1 MTNLAIIGCGN
12 MGQYTAKAL
21 EPKVESIKVFDPNIP
36 RETLEKSLQGIPS
49 SIADNYRD
57 AVRNADAVMFCVPYN
72 LVSEAMQNTL
82 PFCKKGTLISGQT
95 SRKTPEAEAFDRYI
109 SKNPGA
115 DLEFVTV
122 HTMCN
127 PSKSDPSK
135 EILGIIRH
143 NSSDSAYERAFQL
156 YGGMSEHIEE
166 FASVEEHDIMTANTQ
181 INTSRT
187 FLSIASAFAEAGC
200 FPWINGSYGSSL
212 DIMKFSLAMRSA
224 TLPGH
229 VYRGIQF
236 GSKHGK
242 DIVSKA
248 IDVEKEL
255 FMNIV
260 GDCRGDYSKRVL
272 SAKEVLFGTE
282 RLDPILS
289 PESIKQFNKGGIVKP
304 NSHFA
309 IIQYAV
315 AFAERGRNPFDDL
328 KATTPMYT
336 SLLCLMDYVF
346 NSEDLLEQAI
356 AAPFEIPSIRSDDLV
371 FHDEVKGWANVLL
384 FDNTQEYDHK
394 HKRMCLKLED
404 YDRDEQIELSKDI
417 VKLCRESMDKRKT

>member
-1 MTNLAIIGCGN
+1 VIIILIERSCRDGNLYVGYAIKMTNLAIIGCGN

-21 EPKVESIKVFDPNIP
+21 EPKVESITVFDPNIP
-36 RETLEKSLQGIPS
+36 RETLEGTPY
-49 SIADNYRD
+49 SIAENYRD
-57 AVRNADAVMFCVPYN
+57 AVRNADTVMFCVPSN
-72 LVSEAMQNTL
+72 FISEAMQNTL
-82 PFCKKGTLISGQT
+82 PFCKKETLISGQT

-109 SKNPGA
+109 SKNPESG
-115 DLEFVTV
+115 LEFVTI

-135 EILGIIRH
+135 EILGIIKH

-166 FASVEEHDIMTANTQ
+166 FASVGEHDTMTANTQ

-224 TLPGH
+224 TIPGH

-236 GSKHGK
+236 GSRHGK
-242 DIVSKA
+242 EIVSKA
-248 IDVEKEL
+248 IEVEREL
-255 FMNIV
+255 FKDIV
-260 GDCRGDYSKRVL
+260 GDCRDDYRKRVL
-272 SAKEVLFGTE
+272 AAKEKLFGKDKLE
-282 RLDPILS
+282 PILS
-289 PESIKQFNKGGIVKP
+289 KESLKRFDKSGIIKP
-304 NSHFA
+304 NSHFS

-315 AFAERGRNPFDDL
+315 AFAESGRSPFDDL

-356 AAPFEIPSIRSDDLV
+356 AAPFEI
-371 FHDEVKGWANVLL
+371 
-384 FDNTQEYDHK
+384 
-394 HKRMCLKLED
+394 
-404 YDRDEQIELSKDI
+404 
-417 VKLCRESMDKRKT
+417 